1 MAPTTAFLIGNSPD
15 LETKEPKR
23 ALGFLF
29 HSSGIET
36 IFPARRR
43 PQVDAFT
50 KTLSALFKCSIQ
62 APSDSFSDIIRSL
75 VFLSGILSID
85 SAKHI
90 RATPSLLS
98 SPYSLRN
105 ASSLVLSLLLS
116 LQASI
121 IFFAF

>member
-15 LETKEPKR
+15 LEIKELNR
-23 ALGFLF
+23 ALGFLV
-29 HSSGIET
+29 HSSGVDT
-36 IFPARRR
+36 TLPARRR
-43 PQVDAFT
+43 PHVDALT
-50 KTLSALFKCSIQ
+50 KTLSALFKCSIH

-105 ASSLVLSLLLS
+105 ASSFVLSLLFS

-121 IFFAF
+121 IF